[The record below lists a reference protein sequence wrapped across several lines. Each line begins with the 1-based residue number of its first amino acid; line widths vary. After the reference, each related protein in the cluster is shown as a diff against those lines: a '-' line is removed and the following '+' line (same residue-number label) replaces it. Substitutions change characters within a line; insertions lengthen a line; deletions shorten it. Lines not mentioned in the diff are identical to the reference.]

1 MTDVSPLSKIEVL
14 ATNIIIEEFSPKLVF
29 HTLKHIRR
37 VVKAVKT
44 IGEKENL
51 NQEEIELG
59 QMAAWLNFVGLSDLE
74 HYKKVSDPKDFFMQ
88 CITSTEKRIEEL
100 FSKNDLPKD
109 LKFQIINLIRNSNL
123 DSGLEKIFLL
133 EKVLKDALTIELAS
147 KKGPQR
153 IKLLYEELLLVSAIN
168 VGTAGW
174 YDLAMEY
181 LVGHKYLTDYA
192 KKKLEPQ
199 KEKNYLAIQKEYK
212 NLKKQSDLAL
222 KMEMDISDEELKE
235 LKKKL
240 KASKGRDDRGIQTMF
255 RTTSKN
261 HYTLNEMVDRK
272 ANIMISVNSIILS
285 IIIGGLLNT
294 TNIESMGTVV
304 PIFIM
309 LITGFISI
317 FFAVFSIRPD
327 TTHGKFTAEEI
338 RKKEGNLLFFGNFHD
353 MKFRDY
359 EWGVLEMISDQDYLY
374 STMIRD
380 IYYLG
385 QTLDK
390 KYKHIRISLN
400 VFMIGVALSVIS
412 FLVYRFCWFCF

>member
-1 MTDVSPLSKIEVL
+1 
-14 ATNIIIEEFSPKLVF
+14 
-29 HTLKHIRR
+29 
-37 VVKAVKT
+37 
-44 IGEKENL
+44 
-51 NQEEIELG
+51 
-59 QMAAWLNFVGLSDLE
+59 
-74 HYKKVSDPKDFFMQ
+74 
-88 CITSTEKRIEEL
+88 
-100 FSKNDLPKD
+100 
-109 LKFQIINLIRNSNL
+109 
-123 DSGLEKIFLL
+123 
-133 EKVLKDALTIELAS
+133 
-147 KKGPQR
+147 
-153 IKLLYEELLLVSAIN
+153 
-168 VGTAGW
+168 
-174 YDLAMEY
+174 
-181 LVGHKYLTDYA
+181 
-192 KKKLEPQ
+192 
-199 KEKNYLAIQKEYK
+199 
-212 NLKKQSDLAL
+212 
-222 KMEMDISDEELKE
+222 
-235 LKKKL
+235 
-240 KASKGRDDRGIQTMF
+240 
-255 RTTSKN
+255 
-261 HYTLNEMVDRK
+261 MVDRK